1 MRTSVSIFSTLSPQF
16 QINMTNQTNSSEY
29 QTLLNPRSTPTSRRA
44 TDMSR
49 SLCCGF
55 PPITVVIMTVLLLS
69 SMLLSIVVVR
79 PGEVAVV
86 VTLGHIAVL
95 PPGARLRIPFVSYVD
110 RMSTKTQ
117 LMDQINT
124 IPTKEG
130 LTVQLEAAV

>member
-1 MRTSVSIFSTLSPQF
+1 
-16 QINMTNQTNSSEY
+16 
-29 QTLLNPRSTPTSRRA
+29 
-44 TDMSR
+44 
-49 SLCCGF
+49 
-55 PPITVVIMTVLLLS
+55 MTVLLLS